1 MGSRFHPRLATWFDE
16 GLACGKFDVP
26 SGRHIILNEFPRL
39 MPESRLLASA
49 GVDRTS
55 LREFLLT
62 VNPNVISIP
71 DGSAEGMRQ
80 QLALECDQLPG
91 LRKVFTRLP
100 PYESLR
106 GLVRL
111 HATIGLDAPRLA
123 NCQIPVWPFRQIAE
137 EEVPLDCGTIAPALM
152 PGRQVLALFHR
163 APLDCLVCS
172 VETSPEL
179 KSESGYFQRP
189 FWRLGHGAEGQVGR
203 GDHCGVARGWGSD
216 RPRRDG
222 RQDLPR

>member
-55 LREFLLT
+55 LHEFLLT

-71 DGSAEGMRQ
+71 DGSTEGMRQ

-100 PYESLR
+100 P
-106 GLVRL
+106 
-111 HATIGLDAPRLA
+111 
-123 NCQIPVWPFRQIAE
+123 
-137 EEVPLDCGTIAPALM
+137 
-152 PGRQVLALFHR
+152 
-163 APLDCLVCS
+163 
-172 VETSPEL
+172 
-179 KSESGYFQRP
+179 SESYEAWYVYTPPLASMRQGWQTVRFQ
-189 FWRLGHGAEGQVGR
+189 FGLSAAMH
-203 GDHCGVARGWGSD
+203 SD
-216 RPRRDG
+216 T
-222 RQDLPR
+222 

>member
-39 MPESRLLASA
+39 MPEARLLASA

-91 LRKVFTRLP
+91 LRQVFTRLP
-100 PYESLR
+100 P
-106 GLVRL
+106 
-111 HATIGLDAPRLA
+111 
-123 NCQIPVWPFRQIAE
+123 
-137 EEVPLDCGTIAPALM
+137 
-152 PGRQVLALFHR
+152 
-163 APLDCLVCS
+163 
-172 VETSPEL
+172 
-179 KSESGYFQRP
+179 SESYEAWFVYTPPLATMRQ
-189 FWRLGHGAEGQVGR
+189 
-203 GDHCGVARGWGSD
+203 GWQSVRSQFGLYAAMHSD
-216 RPRRDG
+216 T
-222 RQDLPR
+222 